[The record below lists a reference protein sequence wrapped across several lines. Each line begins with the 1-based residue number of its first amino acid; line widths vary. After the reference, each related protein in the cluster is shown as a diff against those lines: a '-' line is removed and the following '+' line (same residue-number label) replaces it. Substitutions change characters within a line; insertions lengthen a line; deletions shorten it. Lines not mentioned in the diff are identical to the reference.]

1 MSAAEYSFHGRV
13 GVITLNNPPVN
24 GLGHAL
30 RINLLAGLERAAAD
44 AGIEAVVLTGAG
56 NAFSGGADIREFDT
70 PKIRMSPTVQ
80 EIICRIEAFT
90 KPVIAAIHKVAMGGG
105 LELALGCHFRVAVRG
120 ARIAL
125 PEVTLGLL
133 PGAGGTQRLPRAIG
147 PRAALEM
154 IVGGKPVETENAA
167 QMGLLDCVI
176 VGELLAG
183 AIAFAGEVVGE
194 RRPLK
199 RLRDVTPKMDDAA
212 AFFAEARS
220 RMAKQSRGQPAPMKC
235 LECVEAALT
244 LPFDEGLAL
253 EHRCA
258 EELERTVESRA
269 LRHAFFGERAVTRI
283 PDIPEGT
290 EAREIRKA
298 AVIGAGAI
306 GGGIAKAFANAG
318 IPVTLLEID
327 QDYAGIA
334 DADFV
339 IESVSGDLDAKQS
352 VFETLDRVMKGNAI
366 LATNTS
372 TLEVSRIAALT
383 RRPQDVIGTHF
394 AFPADATRLIEIVR
408 GAKTSNE
415 AVATAMRLARSL
427 RKVGVVSGAC
437 DGFIGSRMLEPYMQQ
452 ALFMLEE
459 GAPAQD
465 IDRAL
470 QEWGMAVGPF
480 ALSDL
485 AGAGGYLRDV
495 AGQPRVAHSKIGAQE
510 IVERCIFALVNEAAR
525 ILEEGVAL
533 RTIDIDMIFLT
544 GYGFPSYRGGPLFH
558 ADTIGLENVVAAMKN
573 FRKGHHG
580 ECWEVVPLLA
590 RLASDKKT
598 FH

>member
-1 MSAAEYSFHGRV
+1 MSAAEYSVHGKV

-30 RINLLAGLERAAAD
+30 RIDLLAGLERAAAD
-44 AGIEAVVLTGAG
+44 AGIEAVVLIGAG

-80 EIICRIEAFT
+80 EIIRRIEAFT

-105 LELALGCHFRVAVRG
+105 LELALGCHFRIALRG

-154 IVGGKPVETENAA
+154 IVGGKPVETEKAA
-167 QMGLLDCVI
+167 QMGLLDSVI

-183 AIAFAGEVVGE
+183 AIAFACEVVGE
-194 RRPLK
+194 RRALK
-199 RLRDVTPKMDDAA
+199 RLRDLTPKMDDAA
-212 AFFAEARS
+212 SFFAEARG
-220 RMAKQSRGQPAPMKC
+220 RVAQESRGQPAPMKC
-235 LECVEAALT
+235 LACVEAALT
-244 LPFDEGLAL
+244 LPFDEGLTL

-269 LRHAFFGERAVTRI
+269 LRHAFFGERAVARI

-290 EAREIRKA
+290 QAREIRKA

-306 GGGIAKAFANAG
+306 GSGVAKAFSNAG

-327 QDYAGIA
+327 GDCGSVA

-339 IESVSGDLDAKQS
+339 IEAVSGDLDARKTA
-352 VFETLDRVMKGNAI
+352 FEKLDRVMKSGAI
-366 LATNTS
+366 LATNS
-372 TLEVSRIAALT
+372 TALEVSRIAALT
-383 RRPQDVIGTHF
+383 RRPRDVIGAHF
-394 AFPADATRLIEIVR
+394 TFPADATRLIEIVR

-427 RKVGVVSGAC
+427 GKVGVVSGAC
-437 DGFIGSRMLEPYMQQ
+437 DGFIGSRLLEPYMRQ

-459 GAPAQD
+459 GVPAQD

-470 QEWGMAVGPF
+470 QEWGMAMGPF

-485 AGAGGYLRDV
+485 AGAGEYLRDA
-495 AGQPRVAHSKIGAQE
+495 AGQPRVARSKIGEHE

-525 ILEEGVAL
+525 LLEEGVAL
-533 RTIDIDMIFLT
+533 RAIDIDMIFLT

-580 ECWEVVPLLA
+580 ECWEVAPLLA